1 MYWDKAKNIVILFLL
16 LINAVLAV
24 LVYTHTDNYTL
35 TSTQLENINK
45 VLSANNVMLYTPV
58 LKEYKPMKAINML
71 PYSYS
76 NDRLIEIFF
85 TDPEQAKPVIEYGR
99 DIFTDKNSRLTV
111 ENGIVTYETQPT
123 YSENPLN
130 ETDCKSM
137 CNGFLTA
144 NSALFPNFVFDK
156 LWETE
161 LGFSL
166 RYIQNYRGE
175 LIYSNYILFDIIPG
189 GISRIEFSYSKI
201 SGYDDKTREICPA
214 DEALFVFMQYFRNNF
229 GEKEVFI
236 DRMDIVYYQEQ
247 VSDET
252 GSALK
257 ATPCYRFFVSDITEP
272 FLVDAYST
280 VVK

>member
-1 MYWDKAKNIVILFLL
+1 MYWDKAKNIVIIFLL
-16 LINAVLAV
+16 LINVVLAV
-24 LVYTHTDNYTL
+24 LVYTHMDNYTL
-35 TSTQLENINK
+35 NATQLENINK

-71 PYSYS
+71 PYAYS
-76 NDRLIEIFF
+76 NDDLIGYFF
-85 TDPEQAKPVIEYGR
+85 SDPKQVKPVIEYGR
-99 DIFTDKNSRLTV
+99 DIFTDNISKLTV
-111 ENGIVTYETQPT
+111 ENGTVTFETQTTP
-123 YSENPLN
+123 SENPLN
-130 ETDCKSM
+130 EDDCKKTYNEVIQSNQSM
-137 CNGFLTA
+137 
-144 NSALFPNFVFDK
+144 FPGFVFDK
-156 LWETE
+156 LWETDS
-161 LGFSL
+161 GFSL

-175 LIYSNYILFDIIPG
+175 LIYSNYVLFETNSG
-189 GISRIEFSYSKI
+189 GLSRVEFSYSKI
-201 SGYDDKTREICPA
+201 NGFDDKVREICPV

-236 DRMDIVYYQEQ
+236 DHMDIVYYQEQ

-257 ATPCYRFFVSDITEP
+257 ATPCYRFYVSDITEP